1 MPKGS
6 GKGRDAMRKRGHM
19 PKGSGKGRDAMRKKK
34 IYAMRAAVFGIALVF
49 VWNNLGTMEVQ
60 ALLDE
65 AQAVHITA
73 SEIEDATLLIGTHLI
88 HLSAMNDEIY
98 RIAADS
104 ASQSGQDLQYYKS
117 ELAEGMWFDISNAF
131 SLKDITKEGAPVE
144 DEVINGLFLTHH
156 TKSDG
161 ITYDLRTGQPVCMFN
176 LSDPYDLEHLSELE
190 PLKLQ
195 YDILA
200 GKEDKDET
208 DEFFEEKIRE
218 FFGMDVRD
226 EETGNLDAQ
235 LLGLQNYYVQASP
248 EDRPSVTAVM
258 EAVDAARRSMVLGRL
273 REPLGQL
280 MELLLGN
287 QAGISLEA
295 GGELKEG
302 AKESL
307 KNLEEG
313 ILTYDSMKLAEGTTI
328 LGKEEYAVSQA
339 LADAAR
345 AGDLASC
352 ENLAK
357 KAALLSSIKQNAT
370 RDAKKELEYLKNTIL
385 PAAKK
390 AYEDLLINGPGE
402 KYKKEAS
409 QENASQGMLDAAL
422 KEQFYTAQAAK
433 SELQFL
439 EHAALSKMSAQEGK
453 DFLQALLQEGENL
466 KNSIREDAFSSY
478 AKDSIDSYAS
488 DLNTLYAQR
497 NPTEHESGRA
507 RLLEQKE
514 KKQEERL
521 SALEANDLA
530 GAKKAEAQIE
540 ELDRQIGILEKQ
552 MEESGEPLGEDT
564 AEGSDAAGSQQNA
577 DAAEGE
583 RAGILTLSQE
593 ELQRLLEE
601 LAGGKLGELGKEE
614 QAAVLLALLEFL
626 EQYQSATSKEMA
638 QILAAQM
645 EAHGNPYIF
654 RQYNDPVYEYIP
666 VKNISGCLGFR
677 YVFDNQRKKATLA
690 GKGSFYTFHAFAS
703 TYEKGEGTG
712 ELSRNAGF
720 MEDIYLPEE
729 DAQELFQCSSRYVP
743 ESGLALLVTKE
754 METRASE
761 YLSMLL
767 ASLGV

>member
-1 MPKGS
+1 MN
-6 GKGRDAMRKRGHM
+6 
-19 PKGSGKGRDAMRKKK
+19 KKK
-34 IYAMRAAVFGIALVF
+34 KYAVRAAAFCALLIF
-49 VWNNLGTMEVQ
+49 TWHTLGTIEVQ
-60 ALLDE
+60 ALLE
-65 AQAVHITA
+65 EEQAVHITA

-131 SLKDITKEGAPVE
+131 SLKDITKEGTPVE

-161 ITYDLRTGQPVCMFN
+161 ITYDLRTGQPICMFD

-200 GKEDKDET
+200 GKQDKDET
-208 DEFFEEKIRE
+208 DEFYEEKIRE

-235 LLGLQNYYVQASP
+235 LLGLQNYYMQASA
-248 EDRPSVTAVM
+248 EDRLSLTAVM
-258 EAVDAARRSMVLGRL
+258 EAVDAARRSMVLSRL

-280 MELLLGN
+280 MELLLGS

-313 ILTYDSMKLAEGTTI
+313 ILTYDSMKLTEGTTI

-345 AGDLASC
+345 AGDFASC
-352 ENLAK
+352 ENLAE
-357 KAALLSSIKQNAT
+357 KAALLGSIKQNTT
-370 RDAKKELEYLKNTIL
+370 RDAGRELEYLKNTIL

-402 KYKKEAS
+402 KYQKEAS
-409 QENASQGMLDAAL
+409 RENAAQGMLDAAL
-422 KEQFYTAQAAK
+422 KEQFYAAQAAN

-453 DFLQALLQEGENL
+453 DFLQTLLQEGENL
-466 KNSIREDAFSSY
+466 KNSIRDDAFSSY
-478 AKDSIDSYAS
+478 AKDSIDSYAN

-497 NPTEHESGRA
+497 NPTEHESGQA

-514 KKQEERL
+514 KKQEEKL

-530 GAKKAEAQIE
+530 GAKKAEAQIA
-540 ELDRQIGILEKQ
+540 ELDRQIGRLEKQ
-552 MEESGEPLGEDT
+552 MEESGETLGEDSDT
-564 AEGSDAAGSQQNA
+564 ASSQQNA
-577 DAAEGE
+577 DLAEGE
-583 RAGILTLSQE
+583 GFHILTPSQE

-601 LAGGKLGELGKEE
+601 QAGGKLGELGQEE

-626 EQYQSATSKEMA
+626 EQYQSTTSKQMA

-645 EAHGNPYIF
+645 EADGNSYIF

-666 VKNISGCLGFR
+666 IKNISECLGFR
-677 YVFDNQRKKATLA
+677 YVFDHQKKKATLA
-690 GKGSFYTFHAFAS
+690 RKGSFYTFHAFAS
-703 TYEKGEGTG
+703 TYEKGEGTE

-720 MEDIYLPEE
+720 LEDIYLPEE
-729 DAQELFQCSSRYVP
+729 DAQEFFQCSSRYVP

-761 YLSMLL
+761 YLSMLH
-767 ASLGV
+767 ASLGG